1 MPLAELGKLMLLQVI
16 VKTLYEILMLP
27 ITIRVVRFVKHHE
40 GTDVYDDDI
49 SYNPLK
55 IFDL

>member
-27 ITIRVVRFVKHHE
+27 ITIRVVRFVKHRE